1 VLGYPLLPGF
11 FVLCAAAGVVS
22 AFVAHVSMS
31 LIGTGMLAVGAL
43 VYRWRVGSTGR

>member
-22 AFVAHVSMS
+22 AFVAHLSMS
-31 LIGTGMLAVGAL
+31 LVGTAMLAVGAL
-43 VYRWRVGSTGR
+43 VYWSRVGRAGR